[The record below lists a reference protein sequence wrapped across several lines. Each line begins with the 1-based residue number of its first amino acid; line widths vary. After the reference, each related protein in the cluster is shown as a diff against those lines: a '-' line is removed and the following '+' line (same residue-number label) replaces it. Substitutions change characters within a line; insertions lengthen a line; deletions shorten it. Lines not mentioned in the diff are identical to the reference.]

1 LGSKAFPTNRAS
13 GTMIFSLENYAARD
27 NNAMRVS
34 TAIYS
39 YQDGVAGVSTA
50 PGRMEF
56 HTAPGNNNALPRM
69 SIMSDGNVLI
79 GQTNNVSGRRL
90 QVTGDSTLTGNV
102 GIGTNTPTQRLHVNG
117 SVLIETNLVGQGGYI
132 TNFLQAGTYTT
143 NTPTAG
149 QIAKYNATDGRW
161 YAADDSTGSGISADT
176 ATNIARDAWSLAYV
190 VEPAYGTATVART
203 FSDTYYREFS
213 TYCTNATELNID
225 VSTFPTNGGAVFGW
239 VVNPMGNT
247 MTVNSDAI
255 DTNSWA
261 DVELTTNAYNRLIFD
276 KAPYETKFYVTGR

>member
-1 LGSKAFPTNRAS
+1 MFTASTNTFDCLRLAGD
-13 GTMIFSLENYAARD
+13 GTNTRISF
-27 NNAMRVS
+27 
-34 TAIYS
+34 
-39 YQDGVAGVSTA
+39 
-50 PGRMEF
+50 
-56 HTAPGNNNALPRM
+56 
-69 SIMSDGNVLI
+69 SDGSFLDYTL
-79 GQTNNVSGRRL
+79 GYTTLGA
-90 QVTGDSTLTGNV
+90 LTGNGRMV
-102 GIGTNTPTQRLHVNG
+102 IKPDIGESFFEFYGDVDFKNNIWG
-117 SVLIETNLVGQGGYI
+117 DGGTI
-132 TNFLQAGTYTT
+132 SNFLQAGTFTT